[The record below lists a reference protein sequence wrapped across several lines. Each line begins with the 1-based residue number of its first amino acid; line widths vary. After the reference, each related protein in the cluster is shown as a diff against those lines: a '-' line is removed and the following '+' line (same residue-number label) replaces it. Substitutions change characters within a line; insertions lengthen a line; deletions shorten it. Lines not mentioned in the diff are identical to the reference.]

1 MECFLMYEYEMGEF
15 LVYIYIHRSS
25 IFALLSS
32 GKAFNDFCPYCC
44 TVIKICSCARAM
56 MPIRY
61 MPVKC
66 SYFWENCLYG
76 WVVMRNMGS
85 KIASLVPTYR
95 SCSRDLVKIIYLRT
109 STSKSACIREKWKW
123 NCTLLRAV
131 LQLYICIHTHKC
143 MYIYTVKLFYW
154 RFKIC
159 LEVDDDIGF
168 CMMVNQLAI
177 GVLDVFMV
185 CSMHS
190 LLIWKLRWTCENK
203 KDGMENVEMVEIVN
217 KKMNEKIAGCIE

>member
-1 MECFLMYEYEMGEF
+1 MRWESSWYI
-15 LVYIYIHRSS
+15 YIYIHRSS

-76 WVVMRNMGS
+76 LSGDEKYGKQNCKPGTNLSIMFQRSGENYLFTYFNLKICLYNEKSGS
-85 KIASLVPTYR
+85 ETARFYVLFSSY
-95 SCSRDLVKIIYLRT
+95 IY
-109 STSKSACIREKWKW
+109 I
-123 NCTLLRAV
+123 
-131 LQLYICIHTHKC
+131 YTHKC

-168 CMMVNQLAI
+168 CMMVNRLAI

-217 KKMNEKIAGCIE
+217 KKWMTKLLVVSSRC

>member
-1 MECFLMYEYEMGEF
+1 MYEYEMGEF
-15 LVYIYIHRSS
+15 LVYIYIQRSS

-109 STSKSACIREKWKW
+109 STSKSACIMRKVE
-123 NCTLLRAV
+123 
-131 LQLYICIHTHKC
+131 
-143 MYIYTVKLFYW
+143 VKLHAFTCCSPAIYMYTHTQMYVYIHS
-154 RFKIC
+154 KTVL
-159 LEVDDDIGF
+159 LEVQDLFRSG
-168 CMMVNQLAI
+168 
-177 GVLDVFMV
+177 
-185 CSMHS
+185 
-190 LLIWKLRWTCENK
+190 RWHWFLH
-203 KDGMENVEMVEIVN
+203 DGESISNWSAWCVYGM
-217 KKMNEKIAGCIE
+217 